1 MGGPAPLA
9 LVLDLSRAQNA
20 GEPYGF
26 DVTRPPQK
34 YLLHGEGGSVKEA
47 TLLWDQLLL
56 DDLAALPYFVAAR
69 TAGLDG
75 PVLRMLFAQA
85 SRRAPL
91 VTFLGHNAPVN
102 QAAFSPDGTRVV
114 TASWDKTARVWDATT
129 GKPVTPPLEHQ
140 GFVSAAAFSRDG
152 TRVVTASKD
161 QTARVWNLPIDNS
174 PLDDWR
180 QVVRCSPFAIIDDV
194 FTINPA
200 PLAVCQHHR

>member
-1 MGGPAPLA
+1 
-9 LVLDLSRAQNA
+9 
-20 GEPYGF
+20 
-26 DVTRPPQK
+26 
-34 YLLHGEGGSVKEA
+34 
-47 TLLWDQLLL
+47 
-56 DDLAALPYFVAAR
+56 
-69 TAGLDG
+69 
-75 PVLRMLFAQA
+75 MLFAQA

-114 TASWDKTARVWDATT
+114 TATWDKTARVWDATT
-129 GKPVTPPLEHQ
+129 GKPVTPPLEHH
-140 GFVSAAAFSRDG
+140 GDVLAAAFSPDGTRVVTASWDKTARVWDATTGKPVMPPLEHQGFVNAAAFSPDG

-200 PLAVCQHHR
+200 PLAVCQHR